1 MRRTITILAIAA
13 LALLGLGACGSSK
26 SSSSG
31 GGSNASQSSGA
42 GQASTTPSGQPA
54 GSSDRKVRLAKT
66 KFVLHAGLA
75 FGAFHRYIYKPFRS
89 GRFAGGGRVRKSV
102 IVVKGAAAGLF
113 AYHEVKLALTDAHS
127 SPLLSKLVS
136 PLTALSSGLQGIADP
151 TVQQPN
157 RLRSPAE
164 RSQRSAGERS
174 DATRQPA
181 ARRIGAAPI
190 PVVPSRPSAGRG
202 GRGVAR
208 VRGRG
213 LGVAS
218 GL

>member
-89 GRFAGGGRVRKSV
+89 GRFAAGGRVRKSV

-136 PLTALSSGLQGIADP
+136 PLTALSSGLQGIAGKLKRGQASP
-151 TVQQPN
+151 TEIQQSN
-157 RLRSPAE
+157 
-164 RSQRSAGERS
+164 SQIDSVRQQSA
-174 DATRQPA
+174 
-181 ARRIGAAPI
+181 
-190 PVVPSRPSAGRG
+190 
-202 GRGVAR
+202 
-208 VRGRG
+208 
-213 LGVAS
+213 AS
-218 GL
+218 GAPVSDRTPPANLQPVG

>member
-75 FGAFHRYIYKPFRS
+75 FGAFHRYIYEPFRS

-136 PLTALSSGLQGIADP
+136 PLTALSSGLQGIAGKLKRGQASP
-151 TVQQPN
+151 TEIQQSN
-157 RLRSPAE
+157 
-164 RSQRSAGERS
+164 SQIDSVRQQSA
-174 DATRQPA
+174 
-181 ARRIGAAPI
+181 
-190 PVVPSRPSAGRG
+190 
-202 GRGVAR
+202 
-208 VRGRG
+208 
-213 LGVAS
+213 AS
-218 GL
+218 GAPVSDRTPPANLQPVG

>member
-136 PLTALSSGLQGIADP
+136 PLTALSSGLQGIAGKLKRGQASP
-151 TVQQPN
+151 TEIQQSN
-157 RLRSPAE
+157 
-164 RSQRSAGERS
+164 SQIDSVRQQSA
-174 DATRQPA
+174 
-181 ARRIGAAPI
+181 
-190 PVVPSRPSAGRG
+190 
-202 GRGVAR
+202 
-208 VRGRG
+208 
-213 LGVAS
+213 AS
-218 GL
+218 GAPVSDRTPPANLQPVG

>member
-13 LALLGLGACGSSK
+13 LTLLGLGACGSSK

-31 GGSNASQSSGA
+31 GGSSAPQSSSA
-42 GQASTTPSGQPA
+42 GQASNPASTTQGGQSA
-54 GSSDRKVRLAKT
+54 GSSDQKVRLAKT

-136 PLTALSSGLQGIADP
+136 PLTALSSGLQGIAGKLKRGQASP
-151 TVQQPN
+151 TEIQQSN
-157 RLRSPAE
+157 
-164 RSQRSAGERS
+164 SQIDSVRQQSA
-174 DATRQPA
+174 
-181 ARRIGAAPI
+181 
-190 PVVPSRPSAGRG
+190 
-202 GRGVAR
+202 
-208 VRGRG
+208 
-213 LGVAS
+213 AS
-218 GL
+218 GAPVSDRTPPANLQPVG